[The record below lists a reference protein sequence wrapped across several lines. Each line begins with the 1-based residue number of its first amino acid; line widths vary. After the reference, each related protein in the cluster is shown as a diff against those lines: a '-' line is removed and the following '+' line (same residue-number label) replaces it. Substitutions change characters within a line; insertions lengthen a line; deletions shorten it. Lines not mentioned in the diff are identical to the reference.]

1 MTWVGVLGT
10 PHAQTVNPAPDT
22 SQACVASLPSEL
34 VWSQAQQRL
43 SACNRDVQ
51 VALRAAQ
58 GVRADIRTAGQR
70 PNPTLS
76 TGVGQYSPS
85 VGWGAGGLLD
95 KQVDWL
101 ARWDQTLE
109 RGNKRELRV
118 ESARHASAAAQWG
131 VADTLRQ
138 QQLNLAQAWIDL
150 WGAQERVRLQREI
163 AALYQRT
170 LDAARLRLKA
180 GDIAAAEVSRID
192 LDVQRAEGER
202 IGARAELSRARSV
215 VAALLALEGEAEGL
229 TAATPWPRS
238 NATTAASLDPG
249 SADRPDLQAARAQ
262 QSAAEA
268 RTRLA
273 RSLQTRDVSVGLQLE
288 RYAPQAGYGW
298 LYGAYVS
305 FPIFAFHRHEGEI
318 ARAEADL
325 DVAGAERRRIEQ
337 LARANQQR
345 LAQARW
351 LARERRERIEND
363 ALPLAEKVAA
373 SADLAYRRG
382 AGSVL
387 ELLDALR
394 QLRALQLEALGAR
407 LDEDRADAASR
418 AEMLTATAADDP
430 IFGESLRLRP
440 TEF

>member
-1 MTWVGVLGT
+1 MPCSGRNRAHPAPPTAWCTALIGSLAWVGVLGT

-22 SQACVASLPSEL
+22 SQECVASPPPEL

-51 VALRAAQ
+51 VAVRAAQ

-215 VAALLALEGEAEGL
+215 VAALLALEGEAEVL

-238 NATTAASLDPG
+238 NAAPAASVDPG

-318 ARAEADL
+318 ACQRGPGLPPRRRFGPRTARCPASA
-325 DVAGAERRRIEQ
+325 AGAAARSTQCASGRRPCRRSQPRRDADRQCRRR
-337 LARANQQR
+337 
-345 LAQARW
+345 
-351 LARERRERIEND
+351 
-363 ALPLAEKVAA
+363 P
-373 SADLAYRRG
+373 DLR
-382 AGSVL
+382 
-387 ELLDALR
+387 
-394 QLRALQLEALGAR
+394 
-407 LDEDRADAASR
+407 
-418 AEMLTATAADDP
+418 
-430 IFGESLRLRP
+430 
-440 TEF
+440 